1 MLGKLPLLFLE
12 KHGWSLT
19 QAINRLM
26 ISAPNSFCKL
36 HSVLPR
42 SNGHGWDQS
51 TAYQVT
57 HVEKK
62 GACLPSQPGFMF
74 PFLSFFSLSFK
85 VGTTRYMQ
93 PLVKWALIPF
103 EASRCYCHTNKPQVG
118 NSLTCSQPAGSR
130 ATPSVPA
137 CFSAGSAR
145 KRDLTALQH
154 QLRLTLV

>member
-12 KHGWSLT
+12 KHSWSLM

-42 SNGHGWDQS
+42 SNGHGWE
-51 TAYQVT
+51 TRALPTKVM
-57 HVEKK
+57 HIEKK
-62 GACLPSQPGFMF
+62 GACLPSQPGFMV

-103 EASRCYCHTNKPQVG
+103 EASRCYCHTNKPWAG
-118 NSLTCSQPAGSR
+118 NSLTCSQPVGSR
-130 ATPSVPA
+130 ATPSVLSLPA
-137 CFSAGSAR
+137 SAQAVRGSA
-145 KRDLTALQH
+145 TSQPFSISPG
-154 QLRLTLV
+154 